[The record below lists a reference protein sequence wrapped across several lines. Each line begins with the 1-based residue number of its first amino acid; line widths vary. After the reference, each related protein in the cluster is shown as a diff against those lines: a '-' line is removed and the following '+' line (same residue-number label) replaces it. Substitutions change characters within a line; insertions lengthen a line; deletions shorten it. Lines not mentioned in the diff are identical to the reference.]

1 MIGYTCIPNQRS
13 INLNA
18 KKIVFGVKDKILSL
32 FITNTMKDYNNPTR
46 AISVYGGG
54 KKPRKRKRKSNLNE
68 T

>member
-32 FITNTMKDYNNPTR
+32 FKTNATTD
-46 AISVYGGG
+46 
-54 KKPRKRKRKSNLNE
+54 
-68 T
+68 